1 MAERRTRLVSAARAL
16 PRPDEI
22 LALVRQRLDAAASR
36 LGQALK
42 ANTREHGARLGRIS
56 PRLGLAPL
64 RVLIA
69 SERRSLELSGQ
80 RAARAIAGLLT
91 LRHQRLAAVTK
102 LADSLSYRSVLRR
115 GFALVRDGTGQP
127 VYAAAGVQH
136 GQALRLE
143 FADGEVS
150 VREDS
155 PEQGRLL

>member
-1 MAERRTRLVSAARAL
+1 
-16 PRPDEI
+16 
-22 LALVRQRLDAAASR
+22 
-36 LGQALK
+36 
-42 ANTREHGARLGRIS
+42 
-56 PRLGLAPL
+56 
-64 RVLIA
+64 
-69 SERRSLELSGQ
+69 
-80 RAARAIAGLLT
+80 
-91 LRHQRLAAVTK
+91 
-102 LADSLSYRSVLRR
+102 LSYRSVLRR